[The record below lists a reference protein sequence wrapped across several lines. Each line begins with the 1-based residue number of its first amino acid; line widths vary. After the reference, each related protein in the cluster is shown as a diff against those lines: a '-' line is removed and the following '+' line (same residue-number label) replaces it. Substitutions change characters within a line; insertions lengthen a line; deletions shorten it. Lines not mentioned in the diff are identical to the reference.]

1 MKKTALVIARALH
14 HDERSVDRFWSRVVP
29 DPAPPGCWE
38 WNGHVR
44 GARYPTFFIGSH
56 TISAARVAWF
66 LATGELPI
74 GGRLLHRCENERCV
88 RPTHM
93 IWAIGWRTNRSR
105 TAAGEGYLSTPA
117 PLMVAETVDAPST
130 RRFVVANDP
139 SIPVV
144 ADPALETRCA

>member
-1 MKKTALVIARALH
+1 MKKTAIVLARVLH
-14 HDERSVDRFWSRVVP
+14 HDERSIERFWSRVIP
-29 DPAPPGCWE
+29 DPSPTGCWE
-38 WNGHVR
+38 WGGHVR

-93 IWAIGWRTNRSR
+93 IWAIGWRTNRTR
-105 TAAGEGYLSTPA
+105 NALEEGYLTTA
-117 PLMVAETVDAPST
+117 VPLVSSETADAPAA
-130 RRFVVANDP
+130 RRFVVPSDP
-139 SIPVV
+139 RIPI
-144 ADPALETRCA
+144 AGAARESRCA